1 MISDPSR
8 LKAIANYY
16 AETRLEYRIAWAH
29 RPTLAMHFGYWDE
42 TTRNHAAALTN
53 GNNQVA
59 IRAELQPGQHV
70 LDAGCG
76 VGGTAMWMAE
86 NYGVRAAGVT
96 LVPDQAVRGDRWAK
110 DRGLDGRVSITL
122 QDYLQTAFADGTF
135 DAVVAMESSCHTPE
149 KRAFLAEAYRVLKPG
164 GRLVVEDGFR
174 PDRPY
179 SEDERRLQESWM
191 SDFLV
196 APLPT
201 TDEFAATAREVGF
214 EGVSVEDCTAHY
226 LRSSRRLYRIALC
239 VYPWALGLHVL
250 GLRSDVQHGNLRA
263 ARGQWLGL
271 KRGLWSFVLFTARKP
286 LAGVT

>member
-1 MISDPSR
+1 
-8 LKAIANYY
+8 
-16 AETRLEYRIAWAH
+16 
-29 RPTLAMHFGYWDE
+29 
-42 TTRNHAAALTN
+42 
-53 GNNQVA
+53 
-59 IRAELQPGQHV
+59 
-70 LDAGCG
+70 
-76 VGGTAMWMAE
+76 
-86 NYGVRAAGVT
+86 
-96 LVPDQAVRGDRWAK
+96 
-110 DRGLDGRVSITL
+110 
-122 QDYLQTAFADGTF
+122 
-135 DAVVAMESSCHTPE
+135 
-149 KRAFLAEAYRVLKPG
+149 
-164 GRLVVEDGFR
+164 
-174 PDRPY
+174 
-179 SEDERRLQESWM
+179 M